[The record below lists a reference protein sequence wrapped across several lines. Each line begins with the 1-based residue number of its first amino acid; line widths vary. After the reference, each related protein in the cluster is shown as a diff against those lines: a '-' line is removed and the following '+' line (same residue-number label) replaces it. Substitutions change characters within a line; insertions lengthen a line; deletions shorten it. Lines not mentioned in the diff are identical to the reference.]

1 MAFDYPLKVS
11 TVSSDIARA
20 GAMVIKKMYKHVRR
34 LRNRSGKQRNRDLNV
49 LAEPLLKFYKSKPS
63 WVILSMS
70 SIYQCVP
77 HFCIFLQCFHP
88 FPRVPSQSLLRPAE
102 NLLPDQNPDEPDEPE
117 PSDDAMEDDDNE
129 GGESQESEESDGEI
143 VGTDIDSGSDAQSH
157 TGQDV
162 QGCLEPSA
170 VVVSEESPLG
180 SQSGTPLAAV
190 EQVVLQHPDG
200 SSEVYELDANRDSN
214 IPPEKLPLV
223 GTKIGEHPAPSV
235 SVPGLI

>member
-1 MAFDYPLKVS
+1 M
-11 TVSSDIARA
+11 
-20 GAMVIKKMYKHVRR
+20 
-34 LRNRSGKQRNRDLNV
+34 
-49 LAEPLLKFYKSKPS
+49 
-63 WVILSMS
+63 
-70 SIYQCVP
+70 
-77 HFCIFLQCFHP
+77 FLP
-88 FPRVPSQSLLRPAE
+88 FPKIPSQSLLRPAE
-102 NLLPDQNPDEPDEPE
+102 NLLPDQEPDEPDEPE

-143 VGTDIDSGSDAQSH
+143 VGTDIDSGSDAQSP

-180 SQSGTPLAAV
+180 SQSGTPLVAV

-223 GTKIGEHPAPSV
+223 GTKIGDSCNCLGTLATVKIELNFRISWVGRPESPAKRKCLVNASVHIIPSTNSKYTLLTLV
-235 SVPGLI
+235 WYALDL

>member
-1 MAFDYPLKVS
+1 LSNPEY
-11 TVSSDIARA
+11 
-20 GAMVIKKMYKHVRR
+20 VIY
-34 LRNRSGKQRNRDLNV
+34 
-49 LAEPLLKFYKSKPS
+49 
-63 WVILSMS
+63 LSMCS
-70 SIYQCVP
+70 P
-77 HFCIFLQCFHP
+77 FLHIFAMFLP
-88 FPRVPSQSLLRPAE
+88 FPKIPSQSLLRPAE
-102 NLLPDQNPDEPDEPE
+102 NLLPDQEPDEPDEPDEPE

-180 SQSGTPLAAV
+180 SQSGTPLVAV

-235 SVPGLI
+235 SVPGLIFFKKIGAKNSL